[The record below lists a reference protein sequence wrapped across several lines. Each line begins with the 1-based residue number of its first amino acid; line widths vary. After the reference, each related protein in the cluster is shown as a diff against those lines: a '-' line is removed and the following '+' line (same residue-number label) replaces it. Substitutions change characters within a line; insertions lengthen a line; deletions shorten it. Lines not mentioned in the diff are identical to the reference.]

1 MKELNTLIEEI
12 ELINKTTIS
21 SVEIYDRLRDVRV
34 AIIKQFII
42 PDVVKSFTAEE
53 VINVLDSS
61 YELIDAKSFF
71 EDCKK

>member
-1 MKELNTLIEEI
+1 MEELNILIEEI

-42 PDVVKSFTAEE
+42 TDVVASEK
-53 VINVLDSS
+53 INPPLRDTNT
-61 YELIDAKSFF
+61 YF
-71 EDCKK
+71 EDSKYVNKD

>member
-1 MKELNTLIEEI
+1 MEELNILIEEI

-42 PDVVKSFTAEE
+42 TDVV
-53 VINVLDSS
+53 DSLPSDRPKLRPS
-61 YELIDAKSFF
+61 YIGDK
-71 EDCKK
+71 D